1 MSDRMQQPV
10 TFSVVV
16 PIFNEE
22 AVLPA
27 FHARLQRVMNELSTS
42 YEIIYVDDGS
52 RDRSLA
58 VLFQLKQGD
67 ERVGIV
73 ELSRNFGKEA
83 ALTAGLDVSS
93 GAAVV
98 IIDADLQDPPELIP
112 VLAAKW
118 REGFDVVYATR
129 THRDG
134 ESFLKKLTAHWFYRV
149 MGKLSETNIPADTGD
164 FRVMSRRAVAALG
177 QLREQHRFMKGLYAW
192 IGFRQTSV
200 LYRRDARASG
210 KTKFNYRKLIRF
222 AVDGITAFSTV
233 PLKFATTIGL
243 VVAVPSFAMAAF
255 IVGKTLLYGDP
266 VRGYPSM
273 MTVML
278 MLGGLQ
284 LVFLGV
290 LGEYV
295 GRLFNEVKR
304 RPVYLVASY
313 SAPIDAGLDDP
324 GSVQASAGM
333 DTRDPVAAFFHAPST
348 PNGKGVWRAGTPQWT
363 PGLSD
368 EAAPGPLEV
377 VPDGHGLTR

>member
-1 MSDRMQQPV
+1 MNATNLLPEKI
-10 TFSVVV
+10 SVVV
-16 PIFNEE
+16 PLFNEE
-22 AVLPA
+22 AVLPQ
-27 FHARLQRVMNELSTS
+27 FHFRLLRVMDGLASD

-58 VLFQLKQGD
+58 VAHNLKAA
-67 ERVGIV
+67 EARVGIV

-83 ALTAGLDVSS
+83 ALTAGLDVAS
-93 GAAVV
+93 GDAVV

-112 VLAAKW
+112 SLIEKW

-129 THRDG
+129 TSRDG
-134 ESFLKKLTAHWFYRV
+134 ESFLKKFTAHWFYRL
-149 MGKLSETNIPADTGD
+149 MGKLSDTEIPADTGD

-192 IGFRQTSV
+192 IGFRQTAV

-210 KTKFNYRKLIRF
+210 TTKFNYRKLLRF

-233 PLKFATTIGL
+233 PLKFATSIGL
-243 VVAVPSFAMAAF
+243 LVAVPAFGMAAF

-266 VRGYPSM
+266 VHGYPSM
-273 MTVML
+273 MTAL
-278 MLGGLQ
+278 LLLGGLQ

-313 SAPIDAGLDDP
+313 TAPIGP
-324 GSVQASAGM
+324 GTPTAEPGQ
-333 DTRDPVAAFFHAPST
+333 VAAATRGGTPPAAIFHAPGC
-348 PNGKGVWRAGTPQWT
+348 PEGKA
-363 PGLSD
+363 PGLP
-368 EAAPGPLEV
+368 EAPQRDAILTETLAPS
-377 VPDGHGLTR
+377 R

>member
-1 MSDRMQQPV
+1 MNDRLQTPE

-22 AVLPA
+22 SVLPA
-27 FHARLQRVMNELSTS
+27 FHSRLQRVMDDLSPK

-58 VLFQLKQGD
+58 VLDQLRRGD

-73 ELSRNFGKEA
+73 ALSRNFGKEA
-83 ALTAGLDVSS
+83 ALTAGLDASR

-112 VLAAKW
+112 ALVAKW

-129 THRDG
+129 TSRDG
-134 ESFLKKLTAHWFYRV
+134 ESLLKKLTAHWFYRV
-149 MGKLSETNIPADTGD
+149 MGKLSDTEIPADTGD

-210 KTKFNYRKLIRF
+210 TTKFNYRKLLRF

-233 PLKFATTIGL
+233 PLKFATSIGL
-243 VVAVPSFAMAAF
+243 VVAVPAFAMAAF

-273 MTVML
+273 MTIML
-278 MLGGLQ
+278 MLGGMQ

-304 RPVYLVASY
+304 RPVYLVAEYTVATDPRDGNAHSERVHD
-313 SAPIDAGLDDP
+313 APG
-324 GSVQASAGM
+324 
-333 DTRDPVAAFFHAPST
+333 FHAPVGERT
-348 PNGKGVWRAGTPQWT
+348 MGVWLPRTQKLDSPYGI
-363 PGLSD
+363 SSS
-368 EAAPGPLEV
+368 AAPGVRAKES
-377 VPDGHGLTR
+377 T